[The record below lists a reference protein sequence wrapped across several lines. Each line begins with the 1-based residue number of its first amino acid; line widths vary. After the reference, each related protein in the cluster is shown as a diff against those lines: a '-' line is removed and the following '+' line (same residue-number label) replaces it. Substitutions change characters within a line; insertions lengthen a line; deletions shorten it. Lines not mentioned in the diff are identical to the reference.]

1 MTSNSTAA
9 SVSSK
14 DDSTSVLLKRT
25 LDQLDSEHVSVGQ
38 LFRYL
43 SQRSFGSVIV
53 LLSIL
58 GLIPGISVGAGLAI
72 FLLSIQLMLGHVT
85 PTLPKFLSNKQ
96 IRVATRRKTLKTP
109 INILDQLEK
118 IVKPRWKALA
128 SGIVLRWIGL
138 VMALLALVM
147 ITPFPLSNLFPAI
160 SLFFIALGLM
170 EEDGVLTLIGL
181 ISSLLS
187 VALAMVVINLGYDL
201 FVRLLN

>member
-1 MTSNSTAA
+1 
-9 SVSSK
+9 
-14 DDSTSVLLKRT
+14 
-25 LDQLDSEHVSVGQ
+25 
-38 LFRYL
+38 
-43 SQRSFGSVIV
+43 
-53 LLSIL
+53 
-58 GLIPGISVGAGLAI
+58 
-72 FLLSIQLMLGHVT
+72 MLGHVT

-96 IRVATRRKTLKTP
+96 IRVATLRKTLKTP